1 MLVEVLLMDQG
12 MCLQRETIS
21 DIKADIKELQ
31 SGMLDLQ
38 IKSEGFSDIESL
50 VSQLANL
57 TSWLRW
63 LVILIAGGFITGAIG
78 LIWKLVE
85 AGNTNLGGVIMY
97 QLHKGLKFQTISVDE
112 LLKICLPINTSFFQV
127 HHTWRPNHSQ
137 WKTKPDG
144 TYWASAIDSYHRN
157 TNKWSAIGEH
167 ANINPD
173 GSVTRSFFLKKSCW
187 N

>member
-1 MLVEVLLMDQG
+1 MLNIKTMLVEVLPMDHE

-38 IKSEGFSDIESL
+38 IKSEGFSKDIESL

-78 LIWKLVE
+78 LIWRLVE
-85 AGNTNLGGVIMY
+85 ARI
-97 QLHKGLKFQTISVDE
+97 I
-112 LLKICLPINTSFFQV
+112 I
-127 HHTWRPNHSQ
+127 
-137 WKTKPDG
+137 
-144 TYWASAIDSYHRN
+144 
-157 TNKWSAIGEH
+157 
-167 ANINPD
+167 
-173 GSVTRSFFLKKSCW
+173 
-187 N
+187 